1 MYQGAAPTPPKRQQV
16 VVPKIE
22 DEPLRGAQVDRAIE
36 GVSKV
41 ALKVADLHDLG
52 VQQREELALKKLE
65 TERKTDFDNRCA
77 LKWGDEKSFF
87 NEDGTRN
94 QNAIDEFNATY
105 SEKNDSISRNYL
117 LGKNWMQGQ
126 SRHDEVN
133 QRIHD
138 GLEADIQALEMQ
150 NVKAVWQDNY
160 EAEVL
165 RENYG
170 TARSMVDEAVQRG
183 LLRQSQGELMK
194 LRLSK
199 AAAKK
204 AGMSEDTLAA
214 MDDGTE
220 EEIAETEEEAPDSV
234 ELPDVGS
241 QRPLTFPK
249 EGKQLVEIQP
259 KKKEPHDLSHAEGLL
274 EKGNIDPYSRK
285 VEHRPD
291 GSIATVESFSV
302 NMDGKEV
309 LLPRVIDGKT
319 VSVDAAVEH
328 YKKTGQHLGKFDTPE
343 HATAYAQK
351 FHENQAAIYGGG
363 SGERKGR
370 TISAAAAPLRRENS
384 LTSTLPSP
392 KKQESITSL
401 LNAPQDAA
409 LTFGGND
416 PFIKAGFLSMNDDDF
431 SEVVRSSHVTE
442 YAPSIRTDETTG
454 AASLTLSQTEP
465 EVVQAAAYTAK
476 GSGTL
481 TKDKYRE
488 FCYAKASSLV
498 TDASLKGLSDA
509 EMKKYIVASI
519 KVVGGEQDWFSGEQS
534 PEQAYQAFLEDI
546 ADRVV
551 STRNDDID
559 SATDRVFKG
568 EAGLEGMDQLLSDI
582 PNADFAAL
590 YQDDSG
596 VKDIKDSWLA
606 DRRKEVAQKILP
618 VYQKYR
624 KQFAAETGAKLS
636 EEEAIFDLT
645 APIGNNIE
653 AFRDWYYK
661 KGGVYEQKV
670 KEYIKSAKLYCRQAA
685 VDAVCEYRRQGGT
698 DWAQEQMLMRQAID
712 KAKGDLSSHAANWQ
726 KWREN
731 REANLQFTA
740 QKYRRE
746 AEAVMPELR
755 ELQTDRAF
763 ADLDKK
769 EQEKR
774 AKEREDWEAEDAK
787 ASRKKAW
794 RAEKDAEFAAVHPYA
809 KKGTHVIKFQKDGG
823 KDPVVT
829 VTPEQYKQMLID
841 TKADKGQ
848 GIVCR
853 FGNSSRRI
861 VVKPGKVKGMRFNGA
876 ALFAIYGKHL
886 TKEQMKSRVN
896 LHKETITFEAF

>member
-1 MYQGAAPTPPKRQQV
+1 MPREFSTYQGAAPTPPKRQQV
-16 VVPKIE
+16 VVPKI
-22 DEPLRGAQVDRAIE
+22 DDAPLRGAQVDRAIE
-36 GVSKV
+36 GVSKL
-41 ALKVADLHDLG
+41 ALQAADLHDLG
-52 VQQREELALKKLE
+52 EQQREELALKKLE
-65 TERKTDFDNRCA
+65 AERKKDFDERCA
-77 LKWGDEKSFF
+77 LTWGDEKSFF
-87 NEDGTRN
+87 NKDGTRN

-105 SEKNDSISRNYL
+105 SEENDSISRNYL
-117 LGKNWMQGQ
+117 LGKNMMQGQ
-126 SRHDEVN
+126 KRHDEVQ
-133 QRIHD
+133 QRLRD
-138 GLEADIQALEMQ
+138 GLEADIRSVELQ
-150 NVKAVWQDNY
+150 NVKAVWHDNF

-183 LLRQSQGELMK
+183 LLRPSQGELMK
-194 LRLSK
+194 LRLAK

-204 AGMSEDTLAA
+204 EGMTEDNLAA

-220 EEIAETEEEAPDSV
+220 EETTETETQTSETEEAEVSDLV
-234 ELPDVGS
+234 ELPDVDS
-241 QRPLTFPK
+241 QRPLTLQK
-249 EGKQLVEIQP
+249 VGKQTVESQP
-259 KKKEPHDLSHAEGLL
+259 KKEPHDLSHAEGML

-291 GSIATVESFSV
+291 GSIATVESFGV

-319 VSVDAAVEH
+319 VSVDAAIEH
-328 YKKTGQHLGKFDTPE
+328 YKKTGQHLGKFDSPA

-351 FHENQAAIYGGG
+351 FHENQAAIYGGH
-363 SGERKGR
+363 
-370 TISAAAAPLRRENS
+370 
-384 LTSTLPSP
+384 STDTA
-392 KKQESITSL
+392 KESIGSL

-416 PFIKAGFLSMNDDDF
+416 PFVKAGLLAMNDDDF
-431 SEVVRSSHVTE
+431 SEIVRSSHVTE

-454 AASLTLSQTEP
+454 ASSLTLSQTEP
-465 EVVQAAAYTAK
+465 EVVQAAAYTEK
-476 GSGTL
+476 GSGSL

-488 FCYAKASSLV
+488 FCYAKASSIV
-498 TDASLKGLSDA
+498 TDPSLKGLSDA
-509 EMKKYIVASI
+509 EMKKYIIASV
-519 KVVGGEQDWFSGEQS
+519 KVVRGEQDWFSGEQN
-534 PEQAYQAFLEDI
+534 PELSYQAFLEDI

-559 SATDRVFKG
+559 SATDRAFKG
-568 EAGLEGMDQLLSDI
+568 EAGLAGLEQLLSDI

-606 DRRKEVAQKILP
+606 DKRIEAAQKILP

-636 EEEAIFDLT
+636 EEDAIFDLT

-774 AKEREDWEAEDAK
+774 DKEREEWEAEDAK
-787 ASRKKAW
+787 AERKKAW
-794 RAEKDAEFAAVHPYA
+794 RAEKDAAYAAVHPYA

-861 VVKPGKVKGMRFNGA
+861 AVKPGKVKGLRFNGA

-886 TKEQMKSRVN
+886 TKEQLKSRVN